1 MIRMIMADKDMCDFI
16 DACINETV
24 TRILK
29 SLNLPPIFT
38 ILNQPLLARRNQRAH
53 RLPTDF

>member
-1 MIRMIMADKDMCDFI
+1 MIMADKDMCDFI